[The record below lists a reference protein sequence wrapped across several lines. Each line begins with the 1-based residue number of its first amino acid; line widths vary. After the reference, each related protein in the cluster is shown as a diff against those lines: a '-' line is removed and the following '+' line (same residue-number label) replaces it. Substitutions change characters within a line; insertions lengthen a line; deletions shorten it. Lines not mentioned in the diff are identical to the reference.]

1 MPGVDPIKKWRLN
14 LLDVVRSR
22 TSPRVDVLLS
32 RQAVVDARLRVCG
45 YRVAYATPQAPGQ
58 QTPDSSTTRL
68 FGDVLTVVG
77 LEQLV
82 GDHVAHLP
90 ISRQLLL
97 SLGIPPVGPDRVIL
111 RVTQEIALEPDIQA
125 ILRSLVNRGY
135 ALAVKADPASGFD
148 LELLELFGTVELE
161 FAAWDPATL
170 ATLAAGGP
178 RPSRDPGC
186 RGAPGPPTVRPGAR
200 ARL

>member
-1 MPGVDPIKKWRLN
+1 M
-14 LLDVVRSR
+14 
-22 TSPRVDVLLS
+22 LLS
-32 RQAVVDARLRVCG
+32 RQAVVDAELRVCG
-45 YRVAYATPQAPGQ
+45 YRVAYATPQVPGQ
-58 QTPDSSTTRL
+58 ATSDRSTTRL

-90 ISRQLLL
+90 ISRELLL
-97 SLGIPPVGPDRVIL
+97 NLGMPPVGPDRVIL
-111 RVTQEIALEPDIQA
+111 RVTQEIALEPDIQE
-125 ILRSLVNRGY
+125 ILRSLVGRGY

-148 LELLELFGTVELE
+148 LALLELFGTVELE

-170 ATLAAGGP
+170 ATLVPKIRAERAT
-178 RPSRDPGC
+178 PG
-186 RGAPGPPTVRPGAR
+186 RGGAPGPRTVRPGAN